1 MSHGNDH
8 PGVAEATSILAA
20 TPLVDGHNDLPWQFR
35 KRVDNHLDA
44 IDLTADTSALEPTM
58 HTDIARLRK
67 GRVGA
72 QFWSLYLPSSIEGP
86 GAARALFEQIDV
98 THRMIERYGDVFEHA
113 TSADDI
119 ERIFAAGKIASVL
132 AIEGGYAI
140 ENSLAVLRQ
149 AYRCGAR
156 YMTLTHND
164 NTDWADSATDEPR
177 HDGLSDFGREVVEE
191 MNRLGMIVD
200 LSHVAPSTMHDA
212 LDTSEAP
219 VLFSHSNAR
228 ALCDHPRNV
237 PDDVLARVR
246 EVGGVVM
253 ATFVPPFVSQ
263 EARQHRAVAESEEER
278 LEEEATAEGL
288 HGDAA
293 DAAVDLGM
301 KEWLVAHPAPRATLE
316 QVADHIDYLRES
328 VGIDGVGIGS
338 DFDGITMVPVGLEDV
353 SKYPS
358 LIAELLRRGYSA
370 DDVSKVAGLNVIRLL
385 RGVEACAHDLG
396 GQQPQRSSSAERGRG
411 R

>member
-1 MSHGNDH
+1 MPNATDSHRD
-8 PGVAEATSILAA
+8 EAHRILAE
-20 TPLVDGHNDLPWQFR
+20 TPLIDGHNDLPFQYR
-35 KRVDNHLDA
+35 KRVGNRLDG
-44 IDLTADTSALEPTM
+44 IDLAADTATLVPTM
-58 HTDIARLRK
+58 HTDIARLRR

-72 QFWSLYLPSSIEGP
+72 QFWALYLPSSIEGP

-98 THRMIERYGDVFEHA
+98 THRMIERYSEVFEHA
-113 TSADDI
+113 TSAADI
-119 ERIFAAGKIASVL
+119 ERIFATGKIASVL

-177 HDGLSDFGREVVEE
+177 HGGLADFGREVVRE

-200 LSHVAPSTMHDA
+200 LSHAAPSTMHDA
-212 LDTSEAP
+212 IDTSEAP

-237 PDDVLARVR
+237 PDDVLARLR
-246 EVGGVVM
+246 EVGGMVM
-253 ATFVPPFVSQ
+253 ATFVPPFISEDARHHRRGA
-263 EARQHRAVAESEEER
+263 EAERQR
-278 LEEEATAEGL
+278 LKADVGAGE
-288 HGDAA
+288 AA
-293 DAAVDLGM
+293 DSLPQDKVAGVDSQM
-301 KEWLVAHPAPRATLE
+301 DAWLEANPAPRATLE
-316 QVADHIDYLRES
+316 QVADHIDYLRDA

-353 SKYPS
+353 STYPA

-370 DDVSKVAGLNVIRLL
+370 EDVGKVAGRNLL
-385 RGVEACAHDLG
+385 RLMREVA
-396 GQQPQRSSSAERGRG
+396 SAGIEITAARPASDILFEGLA
-411 R
+411 